1 MIMSSKK
8 GVNNG
13 NRASSSSTKTSSS
26 SSTKSSAG
34 KSVFVSLNEDKI
46 RERAFML
53 SQQSKNWNDLVWSV
67 AEADLKLS
75 LAIPKDVSPL
85 AGNVVKE
92 VKIDVAKLIPKPKQ
106 DDVRKMAEMV
116 ANHHP
121 SLQELHWNLALR
133 EVLLDSVNKVL

>member
-1 MIMSSKK
+1 MSSKK
-8 GVNNG
+8 ASNSNG
-13 NRASSSSTKTSSS
+13 NRTSSSSSKTSTS
-26 SSTKSSAG
+26 SSTKSSAD

-75 LAIPKDVSPL
+75 LAIPKDISPL
-85 AGNVVKE
+85 AGKSVKE
-92 VKIDVAKLIPKPKQ
+92 VKIDVTKLIPKPKQ

-133 EVLLDSVNKVL
+133 QVLLDSVNKLL